1 MAAAALRGI
10 GAKLSANPE
19 KVTSA
24 LLLGSFVALA
34 FRSSEQQGEIDEL
47 EARKSSLRA
56 ANSAMSSTMW
66 AWREEL
72 VKLAAMPSPP
82 ITAARLRHIYGEED
96 LAVPAD
102 DDVLRRAL
110 EVRRAV
116 DTEALVAARSG
127 SSLLSRD
134 TCCRSDI
141 PILSAVAT
149 DLSFLKTKQK
159 NLQIYH
165 CIYGG

>member
-1 MAAAALRGI
+1 MAAAAALRGI

-24 LLLGSFVALA
+24 LLLGSFVALG
-34 FRSSEQQGEIDEL
+34 FRSSEQQGEIEEL

-72 VKLAAMPSPP
+72 FKLAAMPSPP

-96 LAVPAD
+96 LAIPAPKPSGPDAEEEPVP
-102 DDVLRRAL
+102 
-110 EVRRAV
+110 
-116 DTEALVAARSG
+116 
-127 SSLLSRD
+127 
-134 TCCRSDI
+134 
-141 PILSAVAT
+141 
-149 DLSFLKTKQK
+149 LK
-159 NLQIYH
+159 IS
-165 CIYGG
+165 

>member
-96 LAVPAD
+96 LAIPAPKPSGMH
-102 DDVLRRAL
+102 L
-110 EVRRAV
+110 
-116 DTEALVAARSG
+116 AAFPRY
-127 SSLLSRD
+127 
-134 TCCRSDI
+134 CRSDI

-149 DLSFLKTKQK
+149 DLSFLRKK
-159 NLQIYH
+159 NFRFITTFMGAVASLNLKSKLKP
-165 CIYGG
+165 CFSL